1 MLCLS
6 KGRPNSTVGFL
17 QMAKPVNNDEITV
30 TPTPSFQTASFTLFG
45 TVVYAF
51 ATVSFQDIKPPR
63 EWDTLGY

>member
-1 MLCLS
+1 
-6 KGRPNSTVGFL
+6 
-17 QMAKPVNNDEITV
+17 MAKPVNNDEITV